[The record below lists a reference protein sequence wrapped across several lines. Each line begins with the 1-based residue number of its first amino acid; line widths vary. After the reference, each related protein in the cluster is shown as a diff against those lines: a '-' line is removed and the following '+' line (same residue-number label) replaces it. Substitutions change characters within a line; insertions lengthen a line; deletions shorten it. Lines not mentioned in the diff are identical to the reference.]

1 MKGEVLARS
10 DHALHLLVIVFRL
23 FEVGNFLFIHEK
35 QNDVTPPLSSCWFL
49 FRTRTISSALSRY
62 AAKIMILVLD
72 GCPPGTAAFSS
83 ASRKWFKT
91 TVLRCSNFGCP
102 RNSGLRVQ
110 VSIIFIIL
118 VKFSSSRICAP
129 YLPLS
134 SPPSTFTVKMLL
146 TMPFTA
152 CGAFLPASV
161 ANHFLRASV
170 QPKAVSFMGSLFQ
183 DVSVRISHPRGGSQG
198 KYTKTCVES
207 TNKLDDFDISVVT
220 GCSVRFIND
229 DQDERLFSSSTLLLS
244 SLVKSHQGLVGAT
257 KTICALCVQR
267 NQFSMIVAA
276 INVLPRPVGNATSN
290 HEWFPG
296 WWGRP
301 RSELLLH

>member
-170 QPKAVSFMGSLFQ
+170 QPKAVSFMGSLF
-183 DVSVRISHPRGGSQG
+183 H
-198 KYTKTCVES
+198 
-207 TNKLDDFDISVVT
+207 
-220 GCSVRFIND
+220 
-229 DQDERLFSSSTLLLS
+229 
-244 SLVKSHQGLVGAT
+244 LVKSHQGLVGAT